1 VRFAALVLVG
11 LLGATAFAAPRAG
24 KVVRVER
31 KPQQIV
37 GVPRYCTISSSD
49 YVGYCNT
56 NTPPEVG
63 DRITVV
69 DNARVLGTIRVS
81 TVTPLS
87 DGCQQNSSWMTQGT
101 LESGDLSTP
110 QGAMI
115 GVLDV
120 GVDLRSGKLIN
131 VDKSPAGHQYGTDTI
146 YAIDNNNDGNP
157 ELEFVQYG
165 CDDSGNYSL
174 QSTSLCTE
182 VYGTRSNKGLE
193 RIRSERMRICY

>member
-1 VRFAALVLVG
+1 LVG
-11 LLGATAFAAPRAG
+11 LLGASAFAAPRAG

-31 KPQQIV
+31 KPQQIA

-69 DNARVLGTIRVS
+69 DNTRVLGTIRVS
-81 TVTPLS
+81 TVTPLA

-115 GVLDV
+115 GVIDV

-131 VDKSPAGHQYGTDTI
+131 VDKSPSGHQYGTDTI

-157 ELEFVQYG
+157 DLEFVQYG
-165 CDDSGNYSL
+165 CDDAGNYSL

-182 VYGTRSNKGLE
+182 VYGARSNKGLE
-193 RIRSERMRICY
+193 RIRSERIRICY